1 MVRPDEISWRLTVPA
16 IWRDRARRLPRT
28 AAEQAGFPVG
38 ERLEL
43 VIEPEAGRSI
53 VGTTLLRSRI
63 VAPGHRFVVVDA
75 GSGTWISPPIGFRAL
90 SGIRNW
96 PRSAARPAG
105 SSEPVM
111 STPSSS
117 ARCCR
122 PGWGSRSGSHESQ
135 ADGAV
140 RLKLLEEWER
150 AKRDFDPQRIGPLN
164 VGLPQP
170 ILKALYT
177 TDEPVRARL
186 SAAQNGVDGAIV
198 LQPAEARGLFD
209 HAIDSMVDLVRQHL
223 SSVGPGPLPYLLLV
237 GGFAESRYLQARFRE
252 ALSP

>member
-1 MVRPDEISWRLTVPA
+1 M
-16 IWRDRARRLPRT
+16 
-28 AAEQAGFPVG
+28 
-38 ERLEL
+38 
-43 VIEPEAGRSI
+43 
-53 VGTTLLRSRI
+53 
-63 VAPGHRFVVVDA
+63 VDA
-75 GSGTWISPPIGFRAL
+75 GSGTVDITSYRVQGSVGDPQLAEISRATGGKL
-90 SGIRNW
+90 GASYVDAQFLG
-96 PRSAARPAG
+96 PMLQARLG
-105 SSEPVM
+105 MEDSWRL
-111 STPSSS
+111 T
-117 ARCCR
+117 
-122 PGWGSRSGSHESQ
+122 

-209 HAIDSMVDLVRQHL
+209 HAIDPMVDLVRQHL
-223 SSVGPGPLPYLLLV
+223 SSVGPGPLPV
-237 GGFAESRYLQARFRE
+237 PCFSSVAS
-252 ALSP
+252 LSPATFRPASARRSAARSPRRWSHRSPRSPSCSGR